1 MSDIT
6 IAVRPGVIRV
16 ARHAKVT
23 VHARHEDIL
32 AFEFALGSK
41 YAVVSGIGD
50 FGDAPGIELGRNGD
64 TMRTTEHAGDTI
76 VSFPELTEW
85 TVWTAVVSRYTLR
98 VTMRREP

>member
-16 ARHAKVT
+16 HPDATVTVRARHD
-23 VHARHEDIL
+23 DIL
-32 AFEFALGSK
+32 AFEVDLGSK
-41 YAVVSGIGD
+41 YAVVSGLGD
-50 FGDAPGIELGRNGD
+50 FDDAPGIALGRDED
-64 TMRTTEHAGDTI
+64 TLRTSDLTCETI
-76 VSFPELTEW
+76 VSFPTLTEW